1 MILTEVAKAKIN
13 LSLSLS
19 GRKIDGFHDL
29 ASFICFSD
37 FSDKLN
43 LKNSDCFSYKV
54 NSTADINPTDDLV
67 LKVIYKIKEEFC
79 LKELPKVDL
88 VLEKNIPIGAG
99 LGGGS
104 SDAAAT
110 IRLMNKFLNLG
121 MSKKG
126 MCDFGKSLGSDI
138 PACILSKPLIAYG
151 RGEKLIDLDF
161 KTKYHMLVIYPNI
174 EISTKEIFNLTKISR
189 RKDLNINKIKESIES
204 YSSEDNES
212 IMSGLANDL
221 QEFAFEAYPILGDI
235 IYALNLNKSFFSR
248 MSGSGSACFGLF
260 HESSIDRA
268 KEKIAKK
275 YPNWMIKKALLND
288 L

>member
-1 MILTEVAKAKIN
+1 MI
-13 LSLSLS
+13 SL
-19 GRKIDGFHDL
+19 GWP
-29 ASFICFSD
+29 APA
-37 FSDKLN
+37 KLN
-43 LKNSDCFSYKV
+43 LFLHITGQRQDGYHLLQTVFQFIQLIDVIDFTILESGLVRRS
-54 NSTADINPTDDLV
+54 STSLKIDERDDLV
-67 LKVIYKIKEEFC
+67 IKAAQKIKKRSGSK
-79 LKELPKVDL
+79 LGIDISVK
-88 VLEKNIPIGAG
+88 KNIPIGAG